1 LICYANQFEVFKKT
15 SCKLF
20 RNCDLLIVG
29 AFIRVREELGPGLLE
44 SCYHNALFFELK
56 SLGLSVGYNAPFNV
70 FYKGELQALML
81 IHERA
86 CICTSM
92 YIGW

>member
-1 LICYANQFEVFKKT
+1 MLLYEELSNKK
-15 SCKLF
+15 
-20 RNCDLLIVG
+20 VG
-29 AFIRVREELGPGLLE
+29 AFFSV
-44 SCYHNALFFELK
+44 HNALFFELK
-56 SLGLSVGYNAPFNV
+56 SIGLNVVYNASLNV

-86 CICTSM
+86 CIYTSM

>member
-1 LICYANQFEVFKKT
+1 M
-15 SCKLF
+15 
-20 RNCDLLIVG
+20 LLYEELSNKIVG
-29 AFIRVREELGPGLLE
+29 AFFSVHNELKMGLLE
-44 SCYHNALFFELK
+44 SCYHNVLFFELK
-56 SLGLSVGYNAPFNV
+56 SIGLNVVYNASLNV

-86 CICTSM
+86 CIYTSM